1 MEMNIVFLILGW
13 LLGILSP
20 LIVDRVR
27 RHYQIN
33 EVKQGIITELKETK
47 FRLVA
52 TAYLLAARLGMFDRD
67 LLMWFSNA
75 LQEYQGS
82 EPKEET
88 VKAVQNLL
96 KLDDKQLSAH
106 SHAVKFKP
114 GGALSLKSHSLPFLD
129 ANISLLSLY
138 PVDFQHRILEIRA
151 QIDLLNQE
159 IEDCRFFYGK
169 TFDSGLSEENYKVV
183 VDNTRMKYQLIE
195 SAARR
200 IADKISNLVS
210 KY

>member
-1 MEMNIVFLILGW
+1 MEMNVVFLILGW
-13 LLGILSP
+13 LLGLLSP

-27 RHYQIN
+27 RRYQIN
-33 EVKQGIITELKETK
+33 EVKQGIITELKEMK

-52 TAYLLAARLGMFDRD
+52 AAYLLATRLGHFDRN
-67 LLMWFSNA
+67 LLVWISNTF
-75 LQEYQGS
+75 QEYQGS

-88 VKAVQNLL
+88 LKALQNLL
-96 KLDDKQLSAH
+96 KLSDQQLSAL
-106 SHAVKFKP
+106 SDAVKFKP
-114 GGALSLKSHSLPFLD
+114 GGALSLKSQSLPFLD
-129 ANISLLSLY
+129 ANISLLSMY
-138 PVDFQHRILEIRA
+138 PVDFQRRILEIRT

-169 TFDSGLSEENYKVV
+169 TFDSGLSEENYKIV
-183 VDNTRMKYQLIE
+183 VDNTRKKYQLIE
-195 SAARR
+195 GAARR